1 MACRPVIPVPGSTN
15 QGSNSHDP
23 GSSAD
28 GYGRVTTSFPFALVA
43 NSHRITKLVDACD
56 PLVREV
62 NINFSRWA
70 GSKSP
75 SPFAKRPQP
84 PPPEPDALGS
94 GRRPSQLD
102 RHGRRR
108 SSVRAR
114 ADARKAAAGSDSSRL
129 PSIRPPVERQGSD
142 KQAADPG
149 LEGLDF
155 LATMRTGQ
163 EQGWNSPTHRRG
175 SVSNMVTKPEDAVPT
190 KGHATKLPALV

>member
-1 MACRPVIPVPGSTN
+1 MGWLQEPVALCQEAAAPTAGARRLGQWPT
-15 QGSNSHDP
+15 
-23 GSSAD
+23 A
-28 GYGRVTTSFPFALVA
+28 FAA
-43 NSHRITKLVDACD
+43 
-56 PLVREV
+56 
-62 NINFSRWA
+62 
-70 GSKSP
+70 
-75 SPFAKRPQP
+75 
-84 PPPEPDALGS
+84 
-94 GRRPSQLD
+94 D